1 MDSHLRIVFAG
12 TPDFAAESLRAL
24 LQGHHEV
31 IAVYTQPDRPAGRGR
46 GLKASPVKALAQ
58 AHEIPVLQPHSLRDI
73 DARNEL
79 AALQPDLMVVA
90 AYGLILPQQVLEI
103 PRLGCINVH
112 ASLLPRWRGAAPI
125 QRAILAGDRETGIT
139 IMQMNAGLDTGD
151 MLYKASCP
159 ISASD
164 TGASLHDRLA
174 LLGGDA
180 LLAVVDALRD
190 GEPLNREA
198 QDDAQATYAAKL
210 SKEEALIRWDEPA
223 ALIARKVRAFNAVPV
238 AHTLLAGQP
247 VRVWQAHPAVAETTT
262 ATPGMIIRADRQGLA
277 VAAGEGSV
285 LLLDT
290 LQLAGGKALAIA
302 DLLNARRDDLTPG
315 RMFGT

>member
-1 MDSHLRIVFAG
+1 MDSPLRIVFAG

-24 LQGHHEV
+24 LHGNHDV

-46 GLKASPVKALAQ
+46 GLKASPVKQLAQ
-58 AHEIPVLQPHSLRDI
+58 ERDIPVWQPYSLKDA
-73 DARNEL
+73 DARAEL
-79 AALQPDLMVVA
+79 AALSPDLMVVA
-90 AYGLILPQQVLEI
+90 AYGLLLPQAVLDI

-139 IMQMNAGLDTGD
+139 IMQMDAGLDTGA
-151 MLYKASCP
+151 MLYKATCP

-190 GEPLNREA
+190 GETLTAEP
-198 QDDAQATYAAKL
+198 QDSRLATYAGKL
-210 SKEEALIRWDEPA
+210 SKEEALIDWRRPA
-223 ALIARKVRAFNAVPV
+223 TDIARQVRAFNAAPV
-238 AHTLLAGQP
+238 AHTLLHGEP
-247 VRVWQAHPAVAETTT
+247 VRVWMARALKDETTT
-262 ATPGMIIRADRQGLA
+262 ATPGMVIRADRQGLA
-277 VAAGEGSV
+277 VAAGEGGV
-285 LLLDT
+285 ILLET
-290 LQLAGGKALAIA
+290 LQLAGGKALPVAE
-302 DLLNARRDDLTPG
+302 LLNARRDSLQPG
-315 RMFGT
+315 TVFGT

>member
-24 LQGHHEV
+24 LQGHHDV

-46 GLKASPVKALAQ
+46 SLKASPVKTVAQ
-58 AHEIPVLQPHSLRDI
+58 AHDIPVHQPLNLK
-73 DARNEL
+73 DADAQAEL
-79 AALQPDLMVVA
+79 AALKPDLMVVA
-90 AYGLILPQQVLEI
+90 AYGLILPQKVLDI

-139 IMQMNAGLDTGD
+139 IMQMDAGLDTGA
-151 MLYKASCP
+151 MLYKATCP

-180 LLAVVDALRD
+180 LLAVVDGLRD
-190 GEPLNREA
+190 GERFTPEA
-198 QDDAQATYAAKL
+198 QDAALATYASKL
-210 SKEEALIRWDEPA
+210 SKEEAQIDWRRPA
-223 ALIARKVRAFNAVPV
+223 GEIARQVRAFNAVPV
-238 AHTLLAGQP
+238 AHTLLRGEL
-247 VRVWQAHPAVAETTT
+247 VRVWMARPLKDETTT
-262 ATPGMIIRADRQGLA
+262 ATPGMVIRADRQGLA

-285 LLLDT
+285 MLIDT
-290 LQLAGGKALAIA
+290 LQLAGGKALSVAE
-302 DLLNARRDDLTPG
+302 LLNARRDTLQPG
-315 RMFGT
+315 TVFGT